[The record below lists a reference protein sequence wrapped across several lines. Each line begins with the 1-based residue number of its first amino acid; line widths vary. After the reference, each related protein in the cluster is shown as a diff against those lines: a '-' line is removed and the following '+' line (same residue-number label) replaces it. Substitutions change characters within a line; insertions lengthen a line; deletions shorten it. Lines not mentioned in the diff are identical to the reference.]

1 MHQQQLNCEAVPS
14 YVQASG
20 FLGSDAC
27 CVYTVPVTQVAK
39 AEQDRVML
47 ERVTH
52 DNAVRLQQKA
62 VAAEQARLEERR

>member
-1 MHQQQLNCEAVPS
+1 M
-14 YVQASG
+14 
-20 FLGSDAC
+20 
-27 CVYTVPVTQVAK
+27 YTVPVTQVAK